1 MPARSG
7 RSAASDPLLSVD
19 DLTVVFHTDKET
31 VRAVEA
37 VSFDVFPG
45 ETVGLVGESG
55 SGKTVTARAILG
67 LTESPGVVESGAIRF
82 RGEDL
87 LRTGWDDVRG
97 DVAIVFQD
105 PTGSLNPVYTVGN
118 QIRETLRIHQGLT
131 GRAQR
136 AEAVRLLEAVGISD
150 AAGRIDEYP
159 SQFSGGMRQRAVI
172 ATALACD
179 PDLLVCDEPTTA
191 LDVTIQAQLLELL
204 TDLQREEDLSVVFIT
219 HDMGVIEETADR
231 VNVMYA
237 GEIVERAPV
246 ERLFAEP
253 RHPYTRGLLASIP
266 GVVDAERFLPT
277 IEGEVPTPTT
287 EPTACRYAPRCP
299 KALPTCHE
307 TAPDHVAVGPDQ
319 SAACVLFEDD
329 VDTAVRPET
338 GRPTVADTN
347 VRPND
352 GTTAG
357 TEADAEQRLDPRA
370 DGGDH

>member
-1 MPARSG
+1 MRTADAEPTDAP
-7 RSAASDPLLSVD
+7 DPLLSVE
-19 DLTVVFHTDKET
+19 DLTVVFETDKET
-31 VRAVEA
+31 IRAVED
-37 VSFDVFPG
+37 VSFDVRPG

-82 RGEDL
+82 GGEDL
-87 LRTGWDDVRG
+87 LRTGWDDARG

-105 PTGSLNPVYTVGN
+105 PMGSLNPVYTVGN
-118 QIRETLRIHQGLT
+118 QLRETLRIHQGLS
-131 GRAQR
+131 GRAAR
-136 AEAVRLLEAVGISD
+136 EEAIRLLEAVGIPD
-150 AAGRIDEYP
+150 AAGRVGEYP

-191 LDVTIQAQLLELL
+191 LDVTIQAQILELL
-204 TDLQREEDLSVVFIT
+204 DGLQREEDLSVLFIT

-246 ERLFAEP
+246 DRLFAEP

-277 IEGEVPTPTT
+277 IEGEVPTPNA

-299 KALPTCHE
+299 KALPACYE
-307 TAPDHVAVGPDQ
+307 TPPRHLEVGPEQ
-319 SAACVLFEDD
+319 SAACLLFEDD
-329 VDTAVRPET
+329 VDAPVRPET
-338 GRPTVADTN
+338 GRPTVADTSI
-347 VRPND
+347 RARTDSKP
-352 GTTAG
+352 GRRA
-357 TEADAEQRLDPRA
+357 DPRTN
-370 DGGDH
+370 GGDR